1 MLPRHIKLEITKS
14 LECGRWGGGGCM
26 INEKIWGDNC
36 YIEEGLIH
44 NWEWVGERRRGD
56 LIDH

>member
-1 MLPRHIKLEITKS
+1 MGDGE
-14 LECGRWGGGGCM
+14 GGCM